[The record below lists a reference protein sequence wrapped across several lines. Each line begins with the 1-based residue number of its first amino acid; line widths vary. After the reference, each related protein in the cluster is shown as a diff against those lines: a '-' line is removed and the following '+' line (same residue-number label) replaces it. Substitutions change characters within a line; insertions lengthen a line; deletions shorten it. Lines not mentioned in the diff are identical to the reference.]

1 MSGPHVDAVV
11 VGGGL
16 AGITAALDLAA
27 SGASVALVERRRRL
41 GGLTWSFAHHGLQ
54 LDNGQHVFLRC
65 CDAYRG
71 FLSRIGSAGD
81 VELQPRL
88 EITAV
93 RPGPGAGTPPTSG
106 TLGRNDLPA
115 PLHLGRSL
123 LRYPLMSRSERLR
136 VGRAVLGL
144 RRLDLDD
151 PALDEETFGSWL
163 DRHGQGPGALGALWD
178 LITVATVNLPAREA
192 SAAIAAMVFR
202 TGLLEDHAAADLG
215 WSRLPL
221 GILHG
226 ERAAATLERAG
237 VSLRME
243 ETVVSVGPA
252 DEGCPGPLG
261 VTTTSGPLG
270 ADMVVVAVPHTVAG
284 SLLPAG
290 SFPGQELLEKLG
302 TSAIVNLHVV
312 FDRQVTDLP
321 LLAGVG
327 SPVQWVFDRSASA
340 GLDGNGQYLALS
352 LSAADH
358 LVGRHPDL
366 IAAEL
371 LPELERLLPE
381 ARGARVLE
389 TLVTKER
396 AATFRAAPGSS
407 CLRPGPSTSTPGLS
421 VAGAWTATG
430 WPATMEGAVRSGHA
444 AAAAAL
450 DSSGR
455 RSPTRRPTTKRPTG
469 KPPTGQR
476 PPARQS
482 PARQP
487 TTEEVA

>member
-1 MSGPHVDAVV
+1 S
-11 VGGGL
+11 
-16 AGITAALDLAA
+16 
-27 SGASVALVERRRRL
+27 
-41 GGLTWSFAHHGLQ
+41 
-54 LDNGQHVFLRC
+54 
-65 CDAYRG
+65 
-71 FLSRIGSAGD
+71 
-81 VELQPRL
+81 
-88 EITAV
+88 
-93 RPGPGAGTPPTSG
+93 
-106 TLGRNDLPA
+106 
-115 PLHLGRSL
+115 
-123 LRYPLMSRSERLR
+123 
-136 VGRAVLGL
+136 
-144 RRLDLDD
+144 
-151 PALDEETFGSWL
+151 
-163 DRHGQGPGALGALWD
+163 
-178 LITVATVNLPAREA
+178 
-192 SAAIAAMVFR
+192 
-202 TGLLEDHAAADLG
+202 
-215 WSRLPL
+215 
-221 GILHG
+221 
-226 ERAAATLERAG
+226 
-237 VSLRME
+237 
-243 ETVVSVGPA
+243 
-252 DEGCPGPLG
+252 
-261 VTTTSGPLG
+261 
-270 ADMVVVAVPHTVAG
+270 AG